1 MNARKATAPAKAA
14 TETAPAAL
22 TFEDAAVP
30 DTTRAAKPNPYA
42 EVVGSI
48 KGSDTAKAV
57 TLPSAAV
64 PANVR
69 LMQQAGK
76 AHGVTVRN
84 RQDDAG
90 NGSVKVTFWTVARIT
105 RPRKDK

>member
-48 KGSDTAKAV
+48 KGSDTAR
-57 TLPSAAV
+57 PSPCLAR
-64 PANVR
+64 PSRRTCGSCSKPVR
-69 LMQQAGK
+69 PTA
-76 AHGVTVRN
+76 
-84 RQDDAG
+84 
-90 NGSVKVTFWTVARIT
+90 
-105 RPRKDK
+105 